1 MVTHMKA
8 IAFGIALVL
17 CAGSAR
23 AFDIEGRVISV
34 IDGDT
39 IDVLDAAR
47 VVHRVRLSSI
57 DAPERDQPFG
67 RRSRQSLDRMVYRA
81 AVQARC
87 GKMEQRPEG
96 QRNRALCKVYRDG
109 VDINL
114 AQVRAGFAW
123 HYKAYEREQPAWES
137 AIYAQA
143 ERQAR
148 AARRGL
154 WRDAKPIA
162 PWVWRRAGH

>member
-1 MVTHMKA
+1 MA
-8 IAFGIALVL
+8 AFALAL
-17 CAGSAR
+17 CACSAQ
-23 AFDIEGRVISV
+23 AFDIEGRVVSV
-34 IDGDT
+34 VDGDT

-57 DAPERDQPFG
+57 DAPESDQPFG
-67 RRSRQSLDRMVYRA
+67 QRSRQSLDRMVYRA

-87 GKMEQRPEG
+87 SKMEQRPAG
-96 QRNRALCKVYRDG
+96 QRNRALCKIYRDG

-114 AQVRAGFAW
+114 AQVRAGLAW
-123 HYKAYEREQPAWES
+123 HYKAYAREQPARER
-137 AIYAQA
+137 AAYAQA

-154 WRDAKPIA
+154 WGDAKPMA
-162 PWVWRRAGH
+162 PWEWRHSGH